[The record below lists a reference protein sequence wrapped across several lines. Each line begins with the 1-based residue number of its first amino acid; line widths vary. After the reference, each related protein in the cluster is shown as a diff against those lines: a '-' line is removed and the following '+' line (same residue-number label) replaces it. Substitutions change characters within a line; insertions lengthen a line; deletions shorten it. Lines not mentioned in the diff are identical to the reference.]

1 MNPTD
6 NMRGVVLETDLP
18 GIPLVRRG
26 KVRDLYDLGEH
37 FLIVATDR
45 ISAFDVVLPV
55 GIPDKGKVLTQLT
68 SFWFKILKVPNHLVT
83 DKVEDM
89 PKELHPFEDQ
99 LRDRSMLVEKL
110 DMFPVECPV
119 RGYLAGSGWA
129 DYQKTGSVCG
139 IVLPEGLKES
149 SRLPEALFTPST
161 KADEGHDENISLDE
175 VAKLVGQERAE
186 ELKSRTLE
194 IYKAAAEYALP
205 RGIIL
210 ADTKFEWGIQA
221 GKGAVILGDEVL
233 TPDSSRFWPN
243 DLYEPGKAQPSFD
256 KQYVRDY
263 LKTLSWDRTPPGPPL
278 PAEVVEE
285 TSSKYREIYELLTG
299 KKWSF

>member
-1 MNPTD
+1 MSPTD
-6 NMRGVVLETDLP
+6 NMHGVILKTELP

-37 FLIVATDR
+37 LLMVTTDR

-68 SFWFKILKVPNHLVT
+68 SFWFKTLNVPNHLVT
-83 DKVEDM
+83 DKVEEM
-89 PKELHPFEDQ
+89 PKALHPFEDQ
-99 LRDRSMLVEKL
+99 LRGRSMLVDKL

-119 RGYLAGSGWA
+119 RGYLAGSGWV

-139 IVLPEGLKES
+139 IVLPEGLQES
-149 SRLPEALFTPST
+149 ARLPEPVFTPST
-161 KADEGHDENISLDE
+161 KAETGHDENIPLSE
-175 VAKLVGQERAE
+175 VVKLVGQERAE
-186 ELKSRTLE
+186 ELESRTLE
-194 IYKAAAEYALP
+194 VYKAAAEYALP

-210 ADTKFEWGIQA
+210 ADTKFEWGLRG
-221 GKGAVILGDEVL
+221 GKGPVILGDEVL

-243 DLYEPGKAQPSFD
+243 DRYEPGKVQPSFD

-263 LKTLSWDRTPPGPPL
+263 LKTLSWDRTPPGPSL

-299 KKWSF
+299 EKWSV

>member
-6 NMRGVVLETDLP
+6 NMRGVVLQTDLP

-89 PKELHPFEDQ
+89 PKELHPFEEQ